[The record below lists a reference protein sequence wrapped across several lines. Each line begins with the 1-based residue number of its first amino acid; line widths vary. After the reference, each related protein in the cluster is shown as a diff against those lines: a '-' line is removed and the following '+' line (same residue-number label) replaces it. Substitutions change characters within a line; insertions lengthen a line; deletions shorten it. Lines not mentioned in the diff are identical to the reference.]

1 MRGNDG
7 IESKKD
13 GAQVSN
19 MAAET
24 ILVSENYGIES
35 KRDGVTETVQ
45 WDKVGNY
52 PSYTV
57 GEIMDYL
64 TLIAL
69 R

>member
-1 MRGNDG
+1 MN
-7 IESKKD
+7 SYYSSPPFLPH
-13 GAQVSN
+13 VSN
-19 MAAET
+19 PFAD
-24 ILVSENYGIES
+24 INPVSENYGIES